1 MIKQNLMRL
10 FTFTLLFLL
19 AAVAAQGQ
27 APRTFVSST
36 GSDANDCSRP
46 SPCRNFQRAHDVV
59 TTGGEVVALDSAGY
73 GAVSITKSVTITGE
87 GVHAAATSPS
97 AGGNV
102 VTVNGAGITVVL
114 RNLQIQ
120 SHPSSVSGSGI
131 FARNFAVLHIEGCTV
146 RASSAGLQ
154 FFPNS
159 ADGTPARKLFIKDS
173 IFRNNGNAGILLS
186 NATDTGTLNATIERT
201 RVENNVSGGG
211 AEFRH
216 AKVTLWD
223 CLASGNAF
231 TGILASEGSE
241 VNVESCVSTYNGN
254 HGMAAFDGG
263 IIRVSHSTASNNT
276 QFGFR
281 NDGTGTFES
290 RENSTVR
297 GNGLGNTSGTITPI
311 SGT

>member
-1 MIKQNLMRL
+1 MLKQNLTRV
-10 FTFTLLFLL
+10 FTFALLFVL
-19 AAVAAQGQ
+19 AAVAAQAQ
-27 APRTFVSST
+27 AARTFVSST

-46 SPCRNFQRAHDVV
+46 SPCRNFQRGHDAVV
-59 TTGGEVVALDSAGY
+59 AGGEVVALDSAGY
-73 GAVSITKSVTITGE
+73 GAVNITKSVTITGE

-97 AGGNV
+97 GGGHV
-102 VTVNGAGITVVL
+102 VTVNGAGITVNL

-120 SHPSSVSGSGI
+120 SHPASVSGVGI
-131 FARNFAVLHIEGCTV
+131 SARNFAVLHIEGCTV
-146 RASSAGLQ
+146 RASSSGLQ
-154 FFPNS
+154 FFPLA

-173 IFRNNGNAGILLS
+173 IFRNNGGSGILLS
-186 NATDTGTLNATIERT
+186 NAVDTGTLTATIERT
-201 RVENNVSGGG
+201 RMENNAFGGG
-211 AEFRH
+211 EFRL
-216 AKVTLWD
+216 ARVTLRD

-263 IIRVSHSTASNNT
+263 IIRVSHSTATNNT

-297 GNGLGNTSGTITPI
+297 GNGLGNISGTITPI